1 MILKEKIQI
10 VYIGNKL
17 STKGYNV
24 TTIDTLSSQLEL
36 EGYRL
41 VVASSFKNL
50 LLRLMDMFFVVLK
63 NRKADYLL
71 LDTYSTSAFW
81 FAFLISQLARI
92 LNIKYIPILHG
103 GNLPNRLR
111 ENPKSCQLIF
121 GNAYKN
127 VAPSNYLLK
136 YFTEA
141 GFKNILFIPNAIEI
155 EKYQF
160 KLRTDLQPKLLWVR
174 AFASIYN
181 PKMAVD
187 VLVELKK
194 KYPLAELCMIGPDKE
209 GSLEQTKKYAQ
220 EKGVDIVFTG
230 KLSKEQWIT
239 ISQNYAV
246 FINTTHF
253 DNTPVSVIEAMA
265 LGLPIV
271 STRVGGIPFLL
282 SDQENALLV
291 SDNATG
297 EMVSAILFLL
307 MNPDI
312 ALDIANQARKI
323 VETFDW
329 QQTKLLWK
337 DLLS

>member
-1 MILKEKIQI
+1 MILKEKIKI

-17 STKGYNV
+17 SKKGYNV
-24 TTIDTLSSQLEL
+24 TTIDTLSSLLEL

-41 VVASSFKNL
+41 VTASSLKNP
-50 LLRLMDMFFVVLK
+50 LLRLMDMLFVVLK

-71 LDTYSTSAFW
+71 IDTYSTSAFW
-81 FAFLISQLARI
+81 FAFLASQLARI
-92 LNIKYIPILHG
+92 LNIEYIPILHG

-111 ENPKSCQLIF
+111 KNPKLCQLIF

-141 GFKNILFIPNAIEI
+141 GFENIFFIPNSIEI

-160 KLRTDLQPKLLWVR
+160 KLRTDLKPKLLWVR

-187 VLVELKK
+187 VLIELKK
-194 KYPLAELCMIGPDKE
+194 KYPLAELCMIGPDKD
-209 GSLEQTKKYAQ
+209 GSLEQTKKYAHQ
-220 EKGVDIVFTG
+220 QGVDIVFAG

-239 ISQNYAV
+239 ISQNYAI

-265 LGLPIV
+265 LGLPVV
-271 STRVGGIPFLL
+271 STRVGGIPLLL
-282 SDQENALLV
+282 SNKENALLV
-291 SDNATG
+291 ADNNPKQ
-297 EMVSAILFLL
+297 MVSAIHFLL
-307 MNPDI
+307 MNPDK
-312 ALDIANQARKI
+312 ALDIANQARKK
-323 VETFDW
+323 VEAFDW
-329 QQTKLLWK
+329 KQVKNLWK
-337 DLLS
+337 EILS